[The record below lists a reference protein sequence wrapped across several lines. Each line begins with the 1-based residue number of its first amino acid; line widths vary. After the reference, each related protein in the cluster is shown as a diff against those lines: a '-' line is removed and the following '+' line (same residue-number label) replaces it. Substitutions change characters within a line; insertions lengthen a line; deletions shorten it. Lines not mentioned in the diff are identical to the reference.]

1 MRTPASLFL
10 TLSIASL
17 LAWSPMAADAE
28 EVGISCADCPDYN
41 GAFSIE
47 NTTGTVIHYQY
58 RWGDKHPWK
67 PMTLGTGRIETHRYP
82 LGGDRNARVPT
93 PFVRFDRIGGDN
105 AVTMKEYR
113 MQFHAV
119 GYAGY
124 GPARNTTEPKH
135 YVFVYAANGRDLD
148 IKLK

>member
-1 MRTPASLFL
+1 MGSDP
-10 TLSIASL
+10 
-17 LAWSPMAADAE
+17 
-28 EVGISCADCPDYN
+28 N
-41 GAFSIE
+41 GRA
-47 NTTGTVIHYQY
+47 
-58 RWGDKHPWK
+58 
-67 PMTLGTGRIETHRYP
+67 
-82 LGGDRNARVPT
+82 PT
-93 PFVRFDRIGGDN
+93 PFVRFDRIGGDS

-124 GPARNTTEPKH
+124 GPARHTTEPKR